1 MIHRPTSA
9 SAASLLPLRR
19 GGWLLLALTAWLL
32 AACGEETL
40 RAASAPE
47 CGDGTVDEGEQ
58 CDDNDDRSRDGCSSS
73 CEIEAGYACVGEPS
87 VCTAAAE
94 DTGGSGDTGFAD
106 TGGSGDTGV
115 ADTGGSG
122 DTTVTDTGG
131 SGDADVIEDSSG
143 SGDTT
148 DTTADTTDPG
158 PPRCGDGLVRP
169 GERCDDGNTDNSDGC
184 NSAATSRPALPA
196 RVRPRSAWSTSAAA

>member
-1 MIHRPTSA
+1 MNHRPTSA
-9 SAASLLPLRR
+9 PAAALRPS
-19 GGWLLLALTAWLL
+19 GLLLFALTAWLL

-40 RAASAPE
+40 RAAAAPE
-47 CGDGTVDEGEQ
+47 CGDGAIDEGEA
-58 CDDNDDRSRDGCSSS
+58 CDDNNSRGRDGCSSS

-94 DTGGSGDTGFAD
+94 DTGTIED
-106 TGGSGDTGV
+106 TGGSGDTGTIE
-115 ADTGGSG
+115 DTGGSG

-143 SGDTT
+143 SGDAT

-184 NSAATSRPALPA
+184 NSACCVEPNFGCVGEPSICTATA
-196 RVRPRSAWSTSAAA
+196 

>member
-1 MIHRPTSA
+1 MNHRPTSA
-9 SAASLLPLRR
+9 PAAALRPSA
-19 GGWLLLALTAWLL
+19 LLLFALTAWLL

-40 RAASAPE
+40 RAAAAPE

-58 CDDNDDRSRDGCSSS
+58 CDDSNSRGRDGCSSS
-73 CEIEAGYACVGEPS
+73 CEIEAGYACIGEPS
-87 VCTAAAE
+87 ICAIPVE
-94 DTGGSGDTGFAD
+94 DTGGSGDTGVVED

-115 ADTGGSG
+115 VEDTGIA
-122 DTTVTDTGG
+122 DTGG

-143 SGDTT
+143 SGDAT

-169 GERCDDGNTDNSDGC
+169 GRQQ
-184 NSAATSRPALPA
+184 RQ
-196 RVRPRSAWSTSAAA
+196 

>member
-1 MIHRPTSA
+1 MNHRPTSA
-9 SAASLLPLRR
+9 SAAALRPS
-19 GGWLLLALTAWLL
+19 GLLLLALTAWLL

-47 CGDGTVDEGEQ
+47 CGDGAIDEGEA
-58 CDDNDDRSRDGCSSS
+58 CDDNNSRGRDGCSSS

-94 DTGGSGDTGFAD
+94 DTGTLEDTDGSGDTG
-106 TGGSGDTGV
+106 TIE
-115 ADTGGSG
+115 DTGGSG

-143 SGDTT
+143 SGDAT
-148 DTTADTTDPG
+148 DTTAWSAPASGATTETPTTATAAT
-158 PPRCGDGLVRP
+158 RP
-169 GERCDDGNTDNSDGC
+169 ALWSPTLAALASRASARRPNLRR
-184 NSAATSRPALPA
+184 SAATA
-196 RVRPRSAWSTSAAA
+196 